1 MIPFSDQLARVLEA
15 AQSIHAE
22 RSQATTRVALQD
34 ALGLVLAADVTSTVQ
49 LPGFDNSAM
58 DGFAVCREDVLGATA
73 DSPVTLKVVADI
85 PAGSGLN
92 PPLQPGECA
101 RIMTGSP
108 TPTDADAVVPFE
120 KTVQGTDITEQ
131 AASAVEVI
139 EAPKPGA
146 NIRRAGE
153 DAPAGALVAKAGDVL
168 AARILSGIAAAGVE
182 TVAVVPAPRVA
193 VITTGDE
200 VIAPGGTLEHGQIFD
215 SNTTLAASLVRECG
229 AEVALQ
235 EHVGDGG
242 SEFAD
247 AVSRAVEAKVDV
259 IVTTGGVSVGAF
271 DVVRIVLGAGIDQGA
286 APVQDGAPDRHAE
299 SDSGVSFNNVAMQPG
314 KPQGFGQLASG
325 QLVFALPGNPVSVFT
340 SFEAFV
346 KPTLHILAGREF
358 TREQTTATAVEG
370 WRTPP
375 SRMQFMP
382 VRFSAPGEIVRATA
396 GGSGS
401 HLVSRLA
408 AAEALAL
415 VPAEVEEVRPGDR
428 LTIWK
433 ILP

>member
-1 MIPFSDQLARVLEA
+1 MIPFPDQLIRVLDAAMA
-15 AQSIHAE
+15 AQTE
-22 RSQATTRVALQD
+22 KPPVRLPLGQT
-34 ALGLVLAADVTSTVQ
+34 LGLVLAEDVCTAVP

-58 DGFAVCREDVLGATA
+58 DGFAVRREDVLSAAA
-73 DSPVTLKVVADI
+73 DAPVTLRVVADI

-92 PPLQPGECA
+92 PPLLPGECA

-108 TPTDADAVVPFE
+108 VPSDADAVVPFE
-120 KTVQGTDITEQ
+120 KTVQGTDISEQ
-131 AASAVEVI
+131 AASQVEVI

-146 NIRRAGE
+146 HIRLAGE
-153 DAPAGALVAKAGDVL
+153 DAPAGALVARAGDRL
-168 AARILSGIAAAGVE
+168 GARILSGIAAAGVAE
-182 TVAVVPAPRVA
+182 VSVNARPRVA

-200 VIAPGGTLEHGQIFD
+200 VIAPGGSLEYGQIFD
-215 SNTTLAASLVRECG
+215 SNTTLVAGLVAECH
-229 AEVALQ
+229 AEVAVI

-242 SEFAD
+242 DEFAD
-247 AVSRAVEAKVDV
+247 AVARAVEARVDV

-271 DVVRIVLGAGIDQGA
+271 DVVRLTFEGDQDAAGVTFDK
-286 APVQDGAPDRHAE
+286 
-299 SDSGVSFNNVAMQPG
+299 VAMQPG
-314 KPQGFGQLASG
+314 KPQGFGKLPTG

-346 KPTLHILAGREF
+346 KPTLSILATGEF
-358 TREQTTATAVEG
+358 TRAETTAIAVER

-375 SRMQFMP
+375 GRLQFMP
-382 VRFSAPGEIVRATA
+382 VRFSAAGEIVRATA

-408 AAEALAL
+408 AAEAIAL
-415 VPAEVEEVRPGDR
+415 VPAEVDEVQPGDR
-428 LTIWK
+428 LKIWE